1 MIQRTGWKSEQIRV
15 ENRYIK
21 RAKSDLLPVLKDE
34 VFSRN
39 NACYIV
45 WRFCPEAFNP
55 YLSPKCKD
63 VAEMDAPGII
73 AAILG
78 EQLSKV
84 SLESIRIVVLTSG
97 LLLLSIGSIYSKK
110 LWRFHLT
117 YVLHAVSMALL
128 AVFFIITTL
137 LEGIYFTLLLLGV
150 AIFFAGFFQ
159 TLVLSP
165 PLATQKRLIIG
176 IVLLIIAGLILMFS
190 YAFLLDQI
198 R

>member
-1 MIQRTGWKSEQIRV
+1 LFG
-15 ENRYIK
+15 
-21 RAKSDLLPVLKDE
+21 
-34 VFSRN
+34 
-39 NACYIV
+39 
-45 WRFCPEAFNP
+45 AFNP

-63 VAEMDAPGII
+63 VAEMGAPGMI

-78 EQLSKV
+78 EQLPNI
-84 SLESIRIVVLTSG
+84 SLESIRNVVLTSG
-97 LLLLSIGSIYSKK
+97 LLLLLIGSIYSKK
-110 LWRFHLT
+110 KLWRFHLS

-128 AVFFIITTL
+128 TVFFIITTL
-137 LEGIYFTLLLLGV
+137 LEGIYITLLLLGV

-165 PLATQKRLIIG
+165 PLATQKRLIMG

>member
-1 MIQRTGWKSEQIRV
+1 
-15 ENRYIK
+15 
-21 RAKSDLLPVLKDE
+21 
-34 VFSRN
+34 
-39 NACYIV
+39 
-45 WRFCPEAFNP
+45 
-55 YLSPKCKD
+55 
-63 VAEMDAPGII
+63 MDAPGII

-78 EQLSKV
+78 GQLPNI
-84 SLESIRIVVLTSG
+84 SLESIRNVVLTSG
-97 LLLLSIGSIYSKK
+97 LLLSLIGSIYFKK
-110 LWRFHLT
+110 LQRFRLA
-117 YVLHAVSMALL
+117 YVLFAVSVTLL
-128 AVFFIITTL
+128 AIYFIITAL
-137 LEGIYFTLLLLGV
+137 VEGIYITLLLLGV

>member
-1 MIQRTGWKSEQIRV
+1 M
-15 ENRYIK
+15 
-21 RAKSDLLPVLKDE
+21 
-34 VFSRN
+34 
-39 NACYIV
+39 
-45 WRFCPEAFNP
+45 
-55 YLSPKCKD
+55 
-63 VAEMDAPGII
+63 I

-78 EQLSKV
+78 EQLPNI
-84 SLESIRIVVLTSG
+84 SLESIRNVVLTSG
-97 LLLLSIGSIYSKK
+97 LLLLLIGSIYSKK
-110 LWRFHLT
+110 KLWRFHLS

-137 LEGIYFTLLLLGV
+137 LEGIYITLLLLGV

-165 PLATQKRLIIG
+165 PLATQKRLIMG

>member
-1 MIQRTGWKSEQIRV
+1 
-15 ENRYIK
+15 
-21 RAKSDLLPVLKDE
+21 
-34 VFSRN
+34 
-39 NACYIV
+39 
-45 WRFCPEAFNP
+45 
-55 YLSPKCKD
+55 
-63 VAEMDAPGII
+63 MDAPGMI

-84 SLESIRIVVLTSG
+84 SLESIRTVVLTLG

-110 LWRFHLT
+110 KLWRFHLS
-117 YVLHAVSMALL
+117 YVLHVVSMALL
-128 AVFFIITTL
+128 AVVYIITTL

-165 PLATQKRLIIG
+165 PLATQKRLKIG

-190 YAFLLDQI
+190 YAFLLEQI